1 MASDSRDVI
10 REWYAGEYG
19 AINATANGSLFDRYT
34 HQALERGIPLSARFS
49 TVLEVGANRGEHF
62 PHVKHPFDR
71 YVVTDLG
78 TPNLLPEVAADTR
91 VEALSCDVAALPFA
105 DESFERVIVTC
116 VFHHVDSPLDA
127 ALEIRRVLRP
137 GGIASI
143 LVPNDPGLAYRVGKA
158 LTTRRA
164 ARRAGVAQASRLVD
178 AIGHHNHFRSIR
190 VQLQHGFEGD
200 DQRVTWYP
208 FRLPLVELNA
218 FTVWQVC
225 REGQS
230 IR

>member
-34 HQALERGIPLSARFS
+34 HDALERGIPLPDRFP

-62 PHVKHPFDR
+62 HHVKHSFDR

-78 TPNLLPEVAADTR
+78 TPDLLPAVAADPR
-91 VEALSCDVAALPFA
+91 VETLSCDVSALPFA
-105 DESFERVIVTC
+105 DGSFDRVIVTC

-137 GGIASI
+137 GGLASI
-143 LVPNDPGLAYRVGKA
+143 LVPNDPGLAYRAGKS

-190 VQLQHGFEGD
+190 IQLHHAFEGD
-200 DQRVTWYP
+200 DERVTWYP
-208 FRLPLVELNA
+208 FRFPSVELNA
-218 FTVWQVC
+218 FTVWQVH
-225 REGQS
+225 RAGHS
-230 IR
+230 IG